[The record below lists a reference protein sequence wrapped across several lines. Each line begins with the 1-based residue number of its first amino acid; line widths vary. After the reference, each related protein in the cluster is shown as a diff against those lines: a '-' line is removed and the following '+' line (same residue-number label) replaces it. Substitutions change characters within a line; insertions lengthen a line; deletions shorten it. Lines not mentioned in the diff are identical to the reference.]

1 MGYNIDDVGGGTGVN
16 TSPDGTDAW
25 AATLDLS
32 VSSVTTVTGDFNEV
46 RAFFGDLGDAN
57 STYTFSALSNPSFG
71 TLTSNSVDGTYT
83 FTPNWA
89 NILATGSD
97 QVVSFTVTGVNGTD
111 TNTDTVTITLLIC
124 VARGTLIETRNG
136 ALPVEQLAVDDTV
149 TTADGRQVPIRW
161 IGCRALSR
169 AELETRPELRPIVIA
184 PEALG
189 PAQPRR
195 RLTVSP
201 QHRIRLADWR
211 AELMFGS
218 ADVLVPAKALI
229 NDRNIQRDNSC
240 TPIEYFHLL
249 FDQHEIILTEGA
261 ETESF
266 HPNDFTVS
274 ALDDAARR
282 ELITLFPE
290 LESETGYGS
299 TAFMVLRPWEANLLH
314 PPKGGTP

>member
-32 VSSVTTVTGDFNEV
+32 VSSTTTVSGDFNEV
-46 RAFFGDLGDAN
+46 RDFWGNLGDAGN
-57 STYTFSALSNPSFG
+57 TYSFSALSNPSFG
-71 TLTSNSVDGTYT
+71 TLTSNSATGTYT

-89 NILATGSD
+89 NILATGSN
-97 QVVSFTVTGVNGTD
+97 QVVSFTVTGVNGAD
-111 TNTDTVTITLLIC
+111 TNTDTITITLLIC
-124 VARGTLIETRNG
+124 VAGGTLIETQNG
-136 ALPVEQLAVDDTV
+136 AVPVEQLAVDDSV
-149 TTADGRQVPIRW
+149 TTADGRQVPVRW
-161 IGCRALSR
+161 IGRRALNR
-169 AELETRPELRPIVIA
+169 AELEAQPELRPIVIA

-240 TPIEYFHLL
+240 TPVEYFHLL

-266 HPNDFTVS
+266 HPNDFAVS
-274 ALDDAARR
+274 ALDTATRQ
-282 ELITLFPE
+282 ELKTLFPE
-290 LESETGYGS
+290 LETGYGS
-299 TAFMVLRPWEANLLH
+299 TAVMVLRPWEADLLLSR
-314 PPKGGTP
+314 PKGVST